1 MNYLYIIAGAA
12 IISLVV
18 VPLMMAYAE
27 KLGMMDN
34 PGQRR
39 VHSKPIPR
47 VGGWGIVI
55 GTLLPIAALAPLGEM
70 QGLFIFSGLVLL
82 IFGAMDDRFEMG
94 PYAKFGGQFLAA
106 VPMVVLGVLYLPHLP
121 FADAHSLPVWLG
133 MLIAVFCLV
142 GMINATNQSDGLD
155 GLAGGESLLSLCAF
169 AMLSYMVGAREPLML
184 SLAAVGGTLGFL
196 RYNTHP
202 ARVFMGD
209 SGAQFLGFTLGVL
222 AIWLM
227 QVAEP
232 SLSPSLLLF
241 LLGLPVF
248 DFFLVLYVRLR
259 AGQHIFKASKHHL
272 HHRLLSLGFVH
283 HESVVLIYAMHG
295 LMVVTGLWLRNSS
308 DLVLIAAY
316 IALISFFLVMLTRAE
331 NSDWKAH
338 RPGETEPNGLAKQI
352 DSMLQHR
359 LLVVWPRRALELLIP
374 LYLVIVSAAIS
385 AVPRDFAWVSAVLL
399 VPLVLQ
405 FVMKSDWGSGAR
417 RIAIYTATVFVVYL
431 CAWDRTGW
439 ARQWAIYAEMFY
451 YALVAVCAAIAI
463 RFSPGRRKEEFVVTS
478 LDYLLVFIVICSM
491 LFSDYLPVGG
501 FNIPIFIVALVV
513 MLYAIELLIVERK
526 TRTDWLGR
534 AAAVSLV
541 IIAWRGL
548 DVVRLNINFF
558 PWLDGIIAP

>member
-27 KLGMMDN
+27 RLGMMDN
-34 PGQRR
+34 PGHRR

-47 VGGWGIVI
+47 IGGWGIVI
-55 GTLLPIAALAPLGEM
+55 GTLLPVGALAPMGEL
-70 QGLFIFSGLVLL
+70 QALFIFSGLVLL
-82 IFGAMDDRFEMG
+82 VFGAMDDRFEMG

-106 VPMVVLGVLYLPHLP
+106 VPIVVFGSLYLPNLP
-121 FADAHSLPVWLG
+121 FADPGSLPVWIG

-169 AMLSYMVGAREPLML
+169 AMLAYMIGAPEPMML
-184 SLAAVGGTLGFL
+184 ALAAVGGTLGFL

-209 SGAQFLGFTLGVL
+209 SGAQFLGFTLGLL
-222 AIWLM
+222 AIWLV
-227 QVAEP
+227 QIAEP
-232 SLSPSLLLF
+232 ALSPSLLLF

-248 DFFLVLYVRLR
+248 DFFLVLYVRLK

-295 LMVVTGLWLRNSS
+295 LMVVTGLWLRNAS
-308 DLVLIAAY
+308 DGVLLTCY
-316 IALISFFLVMLTRAE
+316 VGLISVFLLLLTKAE
-331 NSDWKAH
+331 KTGWKAH
-338 RPGETEPNGLAKQI
+338 RPGEIEPQGLAKQI

-359 LLVVWPRRALELLIP
+359 LLVVWPRRALEMLIP

-385 AVPRDFAWVSAVLL
+385 AVPRDFAWVSAILL

-439 ARQWAIYAEMFY
+439 ARQWAVYAEMGY
-451 YALVAVCAAIAI
+451 YALVAVCAAVAI

-491 LFSDYLPVGG
+491 LFSDYLPVGD

-534 AAAVSLV
+534 ASAISLL

-558 PWLDGIIAP
+558 PWLDQFISK

>member
-27 KLGMMDN
+27 RLGMMDN

-55 GTLLPIAALAPLGEM
+55 GTLIPVFALAPMGEL

-82 IFGAMDDRFEMG
+82 VFGALDDRFEMG

-106 VPMVVLGVLYLPHLP
+106 IPIAVFGPLYFTHLP
-121 FADAHSLPVWLG
+121 FADPSSLPLWLG
-133 MLIAVFCLV
+133 TAIAVFCLV

-169 AMLSYMVGAREPLML
+169 AMLSYMVGAYEPLML
-184 SLAAVGGTLGFL
+184 CLAAIGGTLGFL

-209 SGAQFLGFTLGVL
+209 SGAQFLGFTLAVL
-222 AIWLM
+222 AIWLL
-227 QVAEP
+227 QTSEP

-295 LMVVTGLWLRNSS
+295 VMVVMGLWLRNAS
-308 DLVLIAAY
+308 DGVLILSY
-316 IALISFFLVMLTRAE
+316 IAMISVFVFLLTRAE
-331 NSDWKAH
+331 KTGWRAH
-338 RPGETEPNGLAKQI
+338 RVGETEPHGLAKQI

-374 LYLVIVSAAIS
+374 LYLVVVSAAIS
-385 AVPRDFAWVSAVLL
+385 AVPRDFAWVSAILL
-399 VPLVLQ
+399 IPLVLQ

-439 ARQWAIYAEMFY
+439 ARQWAVYAEMGY
-451 YALVAVCAAIAI
+451 YALVALCAAIAI

-491 LFSDYLPVGG
+491 LFSDYLPVGD

-534 AAAVSLV
+534 ASAISLL

-548 DVVRLNINFF
+548 EVVQLNINFF
-558 PWLDGIIAP
+558 PWLDQLITG

>member
-27 KLGMMDN
+27 KLGMMDT
-34 PGQRR
+34 PSARR

-55 GTLLPIAALAPLGEM
+55 GTLLPVGALAPMGEL
-70 QGLFIFSGLVLL
+70 QALFLFSGLVLL
-82 IFGAMDDRFEMG
+82 VFGAMDDRFEMG

-106 VPMVVLGVLYLPHLP
+106 VPLVVFGSLYLPTLP
-121 FADAHSLPVWLG
+121 FMGADALPVWLG

-169 AMLSYMVGAREPLML
+169 AMLSYMVGAQEPLML
-184 SLAAVGGTLGFL
+184 ALAAIGGTLGFL

-209 SGAQFLGFTLGVL
+209 SGAQFLGFTLGLL
-222 AIWLM
+222 AIWM
-227 QVAEP
+227 VQIAEP
-232 SLSPSLLLF
+232 ALSPVLLLF
-241 LLGLPVF
+241 MLGLPVF

-295 LMVVTGLWLRNSS
+295 LLVITGLWLRNAS
-308 DLVLIAAY
+308 DGVLLVAY
-316 IALISFFLVMLTRAE
+316 LALISTYLFLLTRAE
-331 NSDWKAH
+331 TTGWRAH
-338 RPGETEPNGLAKQI
+338 GPGEAEPKGLAKQI

-385 AVPRDFAWVSAVLL
+385 AVPRDFAWVSAALL

-405 FVMKSDWGSGAR
+405 FVFKSDWGSGPR

-439 ARQWAIYAEMFY
+439 ARQWAVYAEMGY
-451 YALVAVCAAIAI
+451 YALVALCAAVAI

-478 LDYLLVFIVICSM
+478 LDYLLFFIVICSM
-491 LFSDYLPVGG
+491 LFSDYLPVGD
-501 FNIPIFIVALVV
+501 FNVPIFIVALVV

-534 AAAVSLV
+534 ASAISLL

-558 PWLDGIIAP
+558 PWLDGLIAG